1 MNFFPAGFDPRQDVV
16 GALQLANVN
25 TVDGD
30 FGFIVGS
37 DGKFVDINGKTW
49 IGSRLISQPDMAIG
63 INGLSVGGALEM
75 AFFDEGA
82 SLIEDIKVLGADY
95 VDGRFLT
102 FYVQPLLSHNDLFD
116 PQLAPIMRGRFVMR
130 SITITT
136 EGAMMYRMALGF
148 ENVNEG
154 RNGAPMFQHT
164 ESDHSALIGSANPSL
179 RFAPS
184 GDRRP
189 EPLF

>member
-1 MNFFPAGFDPRQDVV
+1 MSFFPAGFDPRQDVV

-37 DGKFVDINGKTW
+37 DGMFTDINGKTW
-49 IGSRLISQPDMAIG
+49 MGSRLISQPDMPIG
-63 INGLSVGGALEM
+63 INGLSVGGSLEM
-75 AFFDEGA
+75 AFFDESG
-82 SLIEDIKVLGADY
+82 SLIEEVKALGANY
-95 VDGRFLT
+95 VDGRLLT
-102 FYVQPLLSHNDLFD
+102 FYVQPLFSHSDLYA
-116 PQLAPIMRGRFVMR
+116 PQLAPIMRGQFVMR
-130 SITITT
+130 SITMNV
-136 EGAMMYRMALGF
+136 EGAMMYRMSLNF

-154 RNGAPMFQHT
+154 RNGAPMYQHT
-164 ESDHSALIGSANPSL
+164 ESDHSALIGAANPSL

-184 GDRRP
+184 GDRLP